1 MHDVLSTVEVS
12 PILIPHGGN
21 SFGIIMSRKA
31 KGKKKK
37 ERRGYFE
44 LLIYS
49 LVQ

>member
-21 SFGIIMSRKA
+21 SFGILMSRKA
-31 KGKKKK
+31 KGKKK